1 METKKNGFAKED
13 KIKFPVDF
21 DLKVIMLTKPDPQIS
36 IAELEVLL
44 VQLKVAFKNWRHK
57 PSGKGTYTSFTVSVH
72 LETQELMT
80 KLYNDLRSIPGV
92 KMAL

>member
-1 METKKNGFAKED
+1 MKIQNNGFAKED

-21 DLKVIMLTKPDPQIS
+21 DLKVIMYTQPDPQIS
-36 IAELEVLL
+36 IAELESLF
-44 VQLKVAFKNWRHK
+44 VQLNIPFRNWRHK

-80 KLYNDLRSIPGV
+80 KLYNDLRTVPGV
-92 KMAL
+92 KMAI